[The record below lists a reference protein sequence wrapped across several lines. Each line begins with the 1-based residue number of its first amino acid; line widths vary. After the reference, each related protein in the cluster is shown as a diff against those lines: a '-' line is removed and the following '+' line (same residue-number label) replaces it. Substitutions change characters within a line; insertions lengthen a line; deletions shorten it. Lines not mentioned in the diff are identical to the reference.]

1 MKNYY
6 QTLGVIEGAEEIV
19 IRAAYKAL
27 AQKYHPDKWKG
38 SNEEA
43 NNRMASINEA
53 YEILSDPI
61 ARKKYDQ
68 ELFKKH
74 DPRDSST
81 FGDEGESEQSS
92 EVNEAWEM
100 AISFFPGLT
109 ASYTFL
115 KKISPRLAN
124 TFKFDIT
131 ESKKFNDY
139 ENVKNL
145 YADGYLIKFYGE
157 NSDIRNLAKQLLL
170 KDFQDEA
177 IKLNRMVRLM
187 GSSISFDQVADRLL
201 SENTKLIIS
210 KNPKEN
216 SIEVGDRAKIDT
228 LYRDKVRKMLKNGE
242 ANRNQTKKI
251 GEEFLG
257 IRIEI
262 SEGFISNWF
271 RFEFQGEKYKLDDL
285 DMARFL
291 INRI

>member
-6 QTLGVIEGAEEIV
+6 QILGVIEDAEEIV

-27 AQKYHPDKWKG
+27 AQKYHPDKWNG

-43 NNRMASINEA
+43 NIKMASINEA
-53 YEILSDPI
+53 YGVLSDPE

-81 FGDEGESEQSS
+81 FSDPGESEQP
-92 EVNEAWEM
+92 NEADEAWDM

-109 ASYTFL
+109 ASYIFL

-124 TFKFDIT
+124 TFKFDIS

-139 ENVKNL
+139 ENIKNL
-145 YADGYLIKFYGE
+145 YADRYLIKFYGE
-157 NSDIRNLAKQLLL
+157 NGDIRNLAKQLLL
-170 KDFQDEA
+170 NDFQDDA

-187 GSSISFDQVADRLL
+187 GASISFEQVTERLL
-201 SENTKLIIS
+201 SENTRLTIS

-216 SIEVGDRAKIDT
+216 SIKAVRAKIDT
-228 LYRDKVRKMLKNGE
+228 IYRQKARKTLANGE
-242 ANRNQTKKI
+242 VNRSQLKKY

-257 IRIEI
+257 IRIEV

-271 RFEFQGEKYKLDDL
+271 RFEFKGEKYKLNDL
-285 DMARFL
+285 DMTKFL
-291 INRI
+291 INKI